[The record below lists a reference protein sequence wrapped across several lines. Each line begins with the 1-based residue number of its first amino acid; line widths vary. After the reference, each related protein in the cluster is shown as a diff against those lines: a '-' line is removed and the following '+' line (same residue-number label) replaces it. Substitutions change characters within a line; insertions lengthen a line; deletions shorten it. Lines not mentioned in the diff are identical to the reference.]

1 MTAMGRSA
9 KESIQLAL
17 MDLMR
22 TEPFEDITVKEIAH
36 RAHVSRA
43 TFYRSFSTKEEAL
56 ARLVISKLK
65 GMTGI
70 RGKELPDDEVRL
82 YLVETLTHI
91 AQNAEFFALL
101 RKNGLTHLLYELYL
115 REGSAYIKRFQP
127 SAVPYQD
134 TYYTGG
140 TLLVIMSWI
149 DQGMPETPEELAGI
163 IDTLYYR
170 RNF

>member
-1 MTAMGRSA
+1 MAAVSRSA

-17 MDLMR
+17 VDLMR
-22 TEPFEDITVKEIAH
+22 IEPFEDITVKELAH

-56 ARLVISKLK
+56 TQLLVSRLRVLT
-65 GMTGI
+65 GM
-70 RGKELPDDEVRL
+70 RQDELSDDEVRA
-82 YLVETLTHI
+82 YLVDTLTRI
-91 AQNAEFFALL
+91 AHNAELFALL
-101 RKNGLTHLLYELYL
+101 RENGLTHLLYELYL
-115 REGSAYIKRFQP
+115 REGSAYIRRFQP
-127 SAVPYQD
+127 TAVPYQD

-140 TLLVIMSWI
+140 TLLVILSWI
-149 DQGMPETPEELAGI
+149 ERGMPESPEELAGI

>member
-36 RAHVSRA
+36 RANVSRA

-56 ARLVISKLK
+56 AQLVISKLK

-101 RKNGLTHLLYELYL
+101 RKNL

-149 DQGMPETPEELAGI
+149 DQDMPETPEELAGI